1 MKNIKLIIEYDG
13 NNYFGWQKQNDK
25 ITIEGELTRALESV
39 TGEEIK
45 LIGSG
50 RTDAGVHALGQ
61 VANFTT
67 NSNIPGEKYKHAL
80 LPFLP
85 DDISIRESEE
95 VDLDFHSRFDASK
108 KRYKYIVYNDEF
120 PKAIYRNFSY
130 NVPFKIKI
138 EDMIQ
143 SSKQLIGT
151 HDFTSFMVANTEV
164 YTTIKTIYSISIKKE
179 RDLIV
184 FTIEGSSFLRNMI
197 RIIIGTL
204 IYIGTGK
211 IPKGQLHQILSDK
224 RRESAG
230 PTAPPQGLYLE
241 KVYYEKKPLDID
253 NYMY

>member
-13 NNYFGWQKQNDK
+13 SNYCGWQKQKDK
-25 ITIEGELTRALESV
+25 TTIEGEITKALEKV
-39 TGEEIK
+39 TGHEIK

-61 VANFTT
+61 VANFLTHST
-67 NSNIPGEKYKHAL
+67 IPGEKYKYAL
-80 LPFLP
+80 LPLLP

-95 VDLDFHSRFDASK
+95 VHLDFHSRFDASK

-120 PKAIYRNFSY
+120 PKAIYRNFTY
-130 NVPFKIKI
+130 QVPFEINI
-138 EDMIQ
+138 EDMVEA
-143 SSKQLIGT
+143 SKDLIGSK
-151 HDFTSFMVANTEV
+151 DFTSFMVANTETF
-164 YTTIKTIYSISIKKE
+164 TTIKTIYSISIEEEK
-179 RDLIV
+179 DLIV

-211 IPKGQLHQILSDK
+211 VAKEEIRQILLDK
-224 RRESAG
+224 KRESAG

-253 NYMY
+253 NHLY